1 MRKTGRSWLVVTM
14 AILALALVLSGTVSA
29 QAVEKELKIGVIMPI
44 SGPIS
49 VVGITL
55 SRSIEMA
62 FDKVNETGGLNL
74 GGDTYKIKTIVEDS
88 KLSPDAAVTAARKLI
103 HKDGVNF
110 VMGAILSQ
118 SAAAINQVTEPAG
131 VLHVIT
137 WIDVPGHPGDV
148 NPNKPLTVR
157 LVVSS
162 DSMYEMDY
170 DYLKKTYPQAK
181 KVVMVYPDLGYE
193 KMIERAKGVAGERGI
208 EIVAAEPWQFG
219 ITDFMP
225 LLTKALSH
233 KPDAIHCMVSAQSNY
248 VLRMA
253 RQLGFEGP
261 FFSDSPLGP
270 EVILRTAGAEACDKV
285 FCNGMDLDHP
295 TPAMQDV
302 MDRWPA
308 KYEEPFI
315 SDAFITWDEAWIL
328 VQAMKKADS
337 VDPAKVVAAFDQLVA
352 PDSLMTTFGPGHMGG
367 MKRFGVNRVL
377 SRPIPISTIIKG
389 EIGLAGLIMPVIE

>member
-1 MRKTGRSWLVVTM
+1 MRKTGKSWLVFTA
-14 AILALALVLSGTVSA
+14 AILALSLILGGAISV
-29 QAVEKELKIGVIMPI
+29 QAAEKTLKIGVIMPI

-55 SRSIEMA
+55 SRAIEMA
-62 FDKVNETGGLNL
+62 FDKVNETGGLQL

-88 KLSPDAAVTAARKLI
+88 KLSPDAAVTATRKLI
-103 HKDGVNF
+103 HKDKVDF
-110 VMGAILSQ
+110 VMGAILSH

-148 NPNKPLTVR
+148 NPDKPLAVR
-157 LVVSS
+157 LVISS

-181 KVVMVYPDLGYE
+181 RVVMVYPDLGYE
-193 KMIERAKGVAGERGI
+193 KMIERAKGVAAERGI
-208 EIVAAEPWQFG
+208 EIVAAEKWQFG

-225 LLTKALSH
+225 LCTKALGH

-248 VLRMA
+248 VLRVA

-270 EVILRTAGAEACDKV
+270 EVILRTAGAEACDQV
-285 FCNGMDLDHP
+285 FCNGMDLGHP

-302 MDRWPA
+302 MDRWQA

-315 SDAFITWDEAWIL
+315 SDAFLTWDEAWIL
-328 VQAMKKADS
+328 VQALKKADS
-337 VDPAKVVAAFDQLVA
+337 VDPAKVAAAFDQLTA
-352 PDSLMTTFGPGHMGG
+352 PGSLMTTFGPGHMGG
-367 MKRFGVNRVL
+367 KERFGVTRVL
-377 SRPIPISTIIKG
+377 TRPVPISTIIKG
-389 EIGLAGLIMPVIE
+389 QIGLASLKMPVIE